1 MERGSIQRIHY
12 AKIRKIGENKM
23 ANITIREYS
32 PESGAL
38 LSNISTLNFG
48 KVASGTHSRVKVID
62 IAFGDATSIGNLK
75 LGIIANGN
83 ITVNPAPSSQY
94 SDGSTANGH
103 FGIESTLSFDASKAA
118 TSLTRHFPGINGTA
132 TSTND
137 NNVSIEMRSSTI
149 SYYIYLDIEVSSTD
163 STTAGN
169 GSYKIFFD
177 YA

>member
-1 MERGSIQRIHY
+1 
-12 AKIRKIGENKM
+12 M
-23 ANITIREYS
+23 ASITIREYH

-38 LSNISTLNFG
+38 LSNISTLNYG

-62 IAFGDATSIGNLK
+62 IVFGDATSVGNLK

-83 ITVNPAPSSQY
+83 IIVNADPSSQN
-94 SDGSTANGH
+94 SDGSTSNGH

-118 TSLTRHFPGINGTA
+118 TPLSRHFPGLNGTA
-132 TSTND
+132 TSTDD
-137 NNVSIEMRSSTI
+137 NNVTVEMRSSTV

-163 STTAGN
+163 ATTAGN

>member
-1 MERGSIQRIHY
+1 
-12 AKIRKIGENKM
+12 M
-23 ANITIREYS
+23 ATITIREYH

-83 ITVNPAPSSQY
+83 IVVNADPSSQY
-94 SDGSTANGH
+94 DDGSTSNGH
-103 FGIESTLSFDASKAA
+103 FGIESSLNFDASKAA
-118 TSLTRHFPGINGTA
+118 APLTRHFPGLNGTA
-132 TSTND
+132 TATDD
-137 NNVSIEMRSSTI
+137 NNVSVEMRSSDPNV
-149 SYYIYLDIEVSSTD
+149 SYYIYLDIEVSST
-163 STTAGN
+163 SATTAGN